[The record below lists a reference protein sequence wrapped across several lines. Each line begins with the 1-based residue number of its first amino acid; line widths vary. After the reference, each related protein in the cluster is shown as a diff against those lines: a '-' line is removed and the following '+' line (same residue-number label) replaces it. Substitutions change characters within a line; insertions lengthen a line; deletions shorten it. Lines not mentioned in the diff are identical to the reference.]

1 MSSRPDAR
9 SEALRPYL
17 SALVDGELEPL
28 EAVALQRH
36 ARQHPVLAREMADI
50 EQLKLA
56 VHVAGTRDAP
66 PPGLE
71 TRLRASL
78 DAAMAARR
86 EAVTP
91 RRPSWRHFAIGGL
104 GAALAA
110 AALALLATA
119 PTPDTPPTTAA
130 TATLDAPLEASVLA
144 RLGPADDAH
153 GARDGRAVVAT
164 LVDLHRGDLPEPALG
179 VLRREALVVG
189 WERVPV
195 GFVEPMERDRQL
207 VLASTMSCAERP
219 GATLVMLKARHVDL
233 PAHIDEA
240 IETYGVHTE
249 RVDGVN
255 VRYSRGGDT
264 LLLVLE
270 GDDRFSALDPI

>member
-1 MSSRPDAR
+1 MSNTPDAR
-9 SEALRPYL
+9 TEALRPYL

-36 ARQHPVLAREMADI
+36 ARQHPSLAREMADI

-56 VHVAGTRDAP
+56 VHVAGTRDAA

-86 EAVTP
+86 EANAP
-91 RRPSWRHFAIGGL
+91 RRAVWPLFIGGSIAAL
-104 GAALAA
+104 GAAV
-110 AALALLATA
+110 ALAVTA
-119 PTPDTPPTTAA
+119 QSPVTDPAVVPAVAA
-130 TATLDAPLEASVLA
+130 HTPLEASVLA
-144 RLGPADDAH
+144 RLGPADGTH

-179 VLRREALVVG
+179 VLREASLVVG

-207 VLASTMSCAERP
+207 VLASTMSCTERP

-240 IETYGVHTE
+240 IETVGVYTE
-249 RVDGVN
+249 RIDGVN